1 MIHIKLNSKKINIS
15 VKNPGILEVPEGK
28 KVTSLN
34 KSHIEGLVKKKGRA
48 KISRSVTNLKVWNKN
63 KRTESANEIRAWANK
78 ALKWID
84 NFSGKTNASSIVS
97 NSINTCISIKSG
109 VNSGDF
115 FKNYSQVIRKPQ
127 GLLRG

>member
-1 MIHIKLNSKKINIS
+1 M
-15 VKNPGILEVPEGK
+15 
-28 KVTSLN
+28 
-34 KSHIEGLVKKKGRA
+34 
-48 KISRSVTNLKVWNKN
+48 WNKN
-63 KRTESANEIRAWANK
+63 KKTESANEIRAWANK